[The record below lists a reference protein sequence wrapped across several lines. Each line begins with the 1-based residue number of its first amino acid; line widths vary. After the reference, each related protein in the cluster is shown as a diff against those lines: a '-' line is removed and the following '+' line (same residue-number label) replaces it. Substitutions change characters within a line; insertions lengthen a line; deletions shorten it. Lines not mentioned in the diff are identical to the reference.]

1 MSESGRSYFP
11 REGEFDFGFMVVH
24 PSEVLKPREV
34 SQGAHCHRSSL
45 PSPPHHAT
53 VPKLPMASHPHAACT
68 PAPPPGLITA
78 PSLPQH
84 CTFIPESFYSCSQP
98 RLCHQRH
105 GGLLSVLLSSYIH
118 TTPVSYICQHGQL
131 SPCLTFQDSQPLQ
144 PSEFTETDSKQWE
157 GFLTDSH
164 FFLHIVS
171 GSSMLTN
178 IILNL
183 TISDTHGLCIK
194 TTCFCGH
201 FFFILSYNIQTIK

>member
-11 REGEFDFGFMVVH
+11 REGEFDFGFVVVH

-78 PSLPQH
+78 LSLPQH

-98 RLCHQRH
+98 VPPAPRGSFVCPIVLIHPHHTC
-105 GGLLSVLLSSYIH
+105 LLYLPAWAAV
-118 TTPVSYICQHGQL
+118 TTPHFPRLTAPPAFRVHRDRQQAVGGILDRLSFFPSYSFRKL
-131 SPCLTFQDSQPLQ
+131 DA
-144 PSEFTETDSKQWE
+144 
-157 GFLTDSH
+157 
-164 FFLHIVS
+164 
-171 GSSMLTN
+171 N
-178 IILNL
+178 
-183 TISDTHGLCIK
+183 
-194 TTCFCGH
+194 
-201 FFFILSYNIQTIK
+201 